1 MENFIESLKKGED
14 TNRQFKEKIN
24 SIDKLAVEISAFA
37 NTNGGEIYLGV
48 DDNAVIKGLSGDD
61 IKRLNLWISNATSQ
75 KIEPLLFVQT
85 KIVLS
90 DEKKVMIITVPL
102 GSNKPYS
109 VNKSEF
115 WVKNGADKRRAS
127 REELFRLMQSSN
139 RLSCR

>member
-37 NTNGGEIYLGV
+37 NTNGGEIYVGV
-48 DDNAVIKGLSGDD
+48 DDNAVIKGLSADD

-75 KIEPLLFVQT
+75 KIEPPLFVQT

-109 VNKSEF
+109 VNKS
-115 WVKNGADKRRAS
+115 
-127 REELFRLMQSSN
+127 
-139 RLSCR
+139 